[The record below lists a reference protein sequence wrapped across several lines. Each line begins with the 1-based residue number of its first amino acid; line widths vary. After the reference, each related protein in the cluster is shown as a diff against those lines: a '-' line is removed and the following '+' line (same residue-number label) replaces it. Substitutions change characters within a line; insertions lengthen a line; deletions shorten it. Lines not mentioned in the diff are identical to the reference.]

1 MLVQLSKGRQLT
13 IPSEIRDALE
23 LDAGSKLEMTLK
35 DKEIVLRPIGDDLKK
50 LFDEAIRLNPKHKL
64 TPKEMDAYNEALL
77 R

>member
-1 MLVQLSKGRQLT
+1 MGG
-13 IPSEIRDALE
+13 ALCSFSSAKE
-23 LDAGSKLEMTLK
+23 GSLLK